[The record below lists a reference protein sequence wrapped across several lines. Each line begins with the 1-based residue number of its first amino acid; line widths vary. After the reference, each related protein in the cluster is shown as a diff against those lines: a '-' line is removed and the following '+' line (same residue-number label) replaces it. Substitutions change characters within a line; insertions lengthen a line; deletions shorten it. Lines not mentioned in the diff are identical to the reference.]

1 MKAGW
6 GSSYSSV
13 MEEYDRKRNEAIRR
27 AEEVRAQLCRR
38 SPAFAE
44 ADRGLA
50 GIGRLLLEAGRPGPD
65 KETRW
70 AEARRKVEELRQ
82 KRAAA
87 LEAMGLSE
95 DAADPKYECA
105 VCGDTGYTDAGMCA
119 CLKRALAEASL
130 EASGLGALTRTQRF
144 DNFSLDYYRDSEE
157 NYRTMKRIF
166 EDARAY
172 ADSFYGKGSGNLL
185 FIGGTGLGKTHLCCA
200 VAREIAMRGYRV
212 LYCSV
217 QTMFSDFSR
226 ERFRSGYGSDEGD
239 TDRYFSADLLVLD
252 DLGTEVTNQFTVSV
266 LYEVLNSRLV
276 AGAGTIINTNLGAK
290 ELRERYADR
299 ITSRLFGE
307 FAVYV
312 FAGRDI
318 RAQKLREN

>member
-6 GSSYSSV
+6 GGDYSAV
-13 MEEYDRKRNEAIRR
+13 MEEYDRKRSEALRR
-27 AEEVRAQLCRR
+27 AEEVRRDLYRK
-38 SPAFAE
+38 SPAFEE
-44 ADRGLA
+44 ADRALA
-50 GIGRLLLEAGRPGPD
+50 GVGVLLLRAGRPGPD
-65 KETRW
+65 KEARW
-70 AEARRKVEELRQ
+70 AEARRQVERMRQ
-82 KRAAA
+82 KRIEA
-87 LEAMGLSE
+87 LEAMGLPE
-95 DAADPKYECA
+95 DAADPHYECPL
-105 VCGDTGYTDAGMCA
+105 CGDTGYTDAGMCA
-119 CLKRALAEASL
+119 CLRRALAEASL
-130 EASGLGALTRTQRF
+130 ESSGLGALTRTQRF
-144 DNFSLDYYRDSEE
+144 DNFSLEYYRDSEE
-157 NYRTMKRIF
+157 TYRTMKRIY

-172 ADSFYGKGSGNLL
+172 ADAFYGRGSGNLL

-200 VAREIAMRGYRV
+200 VAREVALRGYRV

-239 TDRYFSADLLVLD
+239 TDRYLEADLLLLD

-276 AGAGTIINTNLGAK
+276 AGKSTVINTNLGAK

-307 FAVYV
+307 FAVYQ
-312 FAGRDI
+312 FAGRDV
-318 RAQKLREN
+318 RAQKLRER